1 MWDRTTEKYC
11 FVNLTYSHVCTCR
24 FDTQWD
30 ALEDMRNNDEV
41 AEFYRLDLE
50 NTRHQCKFD
59 NNLKESVEIK
69 IRRMA
74 YFNIN

>member
-1 MWDRTTEKYC
+1 MNRYFVKRKHKEPVEVAIMWDRTTEKYC

-50 NTRHQCKFD
+50 NTRH
-59 NNLKESVEIK
+59 
-69 IRRMA
+69 
-74 YFNIN
+74 